1 MKSINIDAVPKAGPY
16 SHAIISGNLVF
27 VSGQI
32 GIEKGKKT
40 SFREQ
45 FENSVKK
52 AETILKASGSSIDRA
67 VKVVVYLAD
76 KKYFQEMNELF
87 EKYFPQK
94 PARTTVVCNFIDDE
108 ILTEVDIIAEA

>member
-1 MKSINIDAVPKAGPY
+1 MKNVNIDVLSKAGPY
-16 SHAIISGNLVF
+16 SHAIVSGGFVF

-32 GIEKGKKT
+32 GTEKGKIT
-40 SFREQ
+40 SFRDQ

-52 AETILKASGSSIDRA
+52 ADAILKASGSCIGKA
-67 VKVVVYLAD
+67 IKVVVYLAD

-108 ILTEVDIIAEA
+108 ILTELDIIAEI